1 MYNLT
6 TIQSDNASNF
16 KNEIVLK
23 FLKEVN
29 VPGRENPSLKIK
41 AFIPNEAG
49 DGKVGCPQ
57 LHNFYLNIRQQKD
70 V

>member
-1 MYNLT
+1 M
-6 TIQSDNASNF
+6 
-16 KNEIVLK
+16 NEIVLK
-23 FLKEVN
+23 FLKGVN
-29 VPGRENPSLKIK
+29 VPGRENPPLKIK